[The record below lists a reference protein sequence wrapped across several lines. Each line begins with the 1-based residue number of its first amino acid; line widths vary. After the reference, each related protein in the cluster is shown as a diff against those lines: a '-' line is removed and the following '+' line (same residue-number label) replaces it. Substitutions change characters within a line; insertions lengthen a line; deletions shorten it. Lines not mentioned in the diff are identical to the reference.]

1 MNTLKNSARKLNNAI
16 TNRVIALHDQG
27 YTHDFMPMQNQ
38 HFLCLQD
45 EVDFDI
51 ADLNI
56 KLVDHAF
63 DHVTKTYKFIHI
75 IETINGSKGLLVSD
89 MDCCGDA
96 ILAN

>member
-1 MNTLKNSARKLNNAI
+1 MNTLKNNARKLNNAL
-16 TNRVIALHDQG
+16 TMSVIDLHDQG
-27 YTHDFMPMQNQ
+27 YTHDFLPMQNH

-45 EVDFDI
+45 SVDFDI

-56 KLVDHAF
+56 KVMAQGF
-63 DHVTKTYKFIHI
+63 DQLTKTYKYIHA

-89 MDCCGDA
+89 VNCCDG

>member
-1 MNTLKNSARKLNNAI
+1 MKILKNSARKLNNAI

-27 YTHDFMPMQNQ
+27 YTHDFLPMQNQ

-45 EVDFDI
+45 SVDFDI

-56 KLVDHAF
+56 KLIGEGF
-63 DHVTKTYKFIHI
+63 DHLTKTNKYIHT

-89 MDCCGDA
+89 VNCCGDA